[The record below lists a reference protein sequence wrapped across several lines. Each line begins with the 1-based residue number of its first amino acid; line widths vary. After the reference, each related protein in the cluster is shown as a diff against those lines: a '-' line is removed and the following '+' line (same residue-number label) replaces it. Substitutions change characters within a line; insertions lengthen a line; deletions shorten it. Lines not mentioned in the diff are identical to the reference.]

1 MQWSSPDMVDEIYEY
16 ILNLHGNHTL
26 CYFMNDCRI
35 ILKQK
40 NPSEGSDVRSSKKR
54 EQQIRL
60 LPSDR
65 CLVCEKTWIQENNM
79 LKTLVKCV
87 SKTAEEKLITMPPVG
102 EITLERM
109 IDTRKPSKT
118 LKPLK
123 SKLPTNHINIIFSTS
138 FSMLWAESFKEI
150 TTLRKNNETWT
161 FHTSSLER

>member
-16 ILNLHGNHTL
+16 IPNLRGNHTL

-54 EQQIRL
+54 EQQIRQQPQCQL

-79 LKTLVKCV
+79 LKTLIKCV
-87 SKTAEEKLITMPPVG
+87 SKTTEEKLITMQPVG

-109 IDTRKPSKT
+109 TDTRKPSKT
-118 LKPLK
+118 LKPWK
-123 SKLPTNHINIIFSTS
+123 SKFPTRPYKHYFQYIVLYVMGRIV
-138 FSMLWAESFKEI
+138 
-150 TTLRKNNETWT
+150 
-161 FHTSSLER
+161 